1 MYKEYYNSPN
11 RLRVVGRGWFCNL
24 YCTLPP
30 TSTPPLLLIVPSP
43 LPLCPGSYKSPPAV
57 VHFSKPSYYLAI
69 CFPPQHIFFTG
80 LHNAVAC

>member
-11 RLRVVGRGWFCNL
+11 WLWVVGRGWFCNL

-43 LPLCPGSYKSPPAV
+43 LPLCPGSYKSPPRRWCT
-57 VHFSKPSYYLAI
+57 FSKPTYYLA
-69 CFPPQHIFFTG
+69 
-80 LHNAVAC
+80 